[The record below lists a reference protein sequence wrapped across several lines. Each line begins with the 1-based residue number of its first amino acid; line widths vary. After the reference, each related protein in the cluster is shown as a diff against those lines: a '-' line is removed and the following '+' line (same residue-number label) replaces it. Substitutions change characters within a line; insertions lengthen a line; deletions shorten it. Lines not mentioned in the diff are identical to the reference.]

1 MKRFGNFYMKGV
13 FYMEAAQL
21 LDLID
26 QIDQTVVD
34 SEINVLE
41 SLIASYGKSIII
53 LQEGVILDEA
63 KGDKSESMIKRILLF
78 IPRLIKALVQ
88 KIGKLVSNMINNA
101 KRKISGKTKD
111 QLITLE
117 FNPFFVAQYVGEL
130 YYWHIYG
137 LEYHL
142 QINSVTTTD
151 PESFIKD
158 LIECLTVGK
167 HYMDTNYWQSME
179 AFIRM
184 TDEFQSLAYMKLTR
198 SRDDFICAMKSVDY
212 HIKLFN
218 KKFDQMND
226 VILNMMNKCTDEH
239 LLQNK
244 VLLDYSQLLSK
255 FNKNLTEFCSK
266 SVEKTN
272 EIWEAE
278 TSEFLK
284 ESTDKEMIPYQIV
297 ATAWYNYGR

>member
-1 MKRFGNFYMKGV
+1 
-13 FYMEAAQL
+13 MEAGQL

-26 QIDQTVVD
+26 QIDQSITNA
-34 SEINVLE
+34 EINVLE

-53 LQEGVILDEA
+53 LQEGAILDEA
-63 KGDKSESMIKRILLF
+63 KGDKSESMIKRIILF
-78 IPRLIKALVQ
+78 IPRLIKALVR
-88 KIGKLVSNMINNA
+88 KIGRLVSDMVNNA

-130 YYWHIYG
+130 HYWHNIGLKWHLPIY
-137 LEYHL
+137 
-142 QINSVTTTD
+142 NTTASD

-158 LIECLTVGK
+158 LIECLTVGR
-167 HYMDTNYWQSME
+167 HAMDTNYWQSME
-179 AFIRM
+179 AFIHM
-184 TDEFQSLAYMKLTR
+184 TNEFQSLAYMKLTR
-198 SRDDFICAMKSVDY
+198 SRDDFIRAMKSVNY

-218 KKFDQMND
+218 EEFDDIND
-226 VILNMMNKCTDEH
+226 AILNMMNKCTDEH

-278 TSEFLK
+278 ASEFLK
-284 ESTDKEMIPYQIV
+284 ESTKEEMIPYQV
-297 ATAWYNYGR
+297 SDTAWYHYSQY